1 MPVIW
6 WHSSTQPLHFCCCR
20 CCCPFVFTFFLF
32 AAGLFGWLLLLLLAQ
47 KGKVGS
53 SQCVLVYV
61 FNYLL
66 PFHFLAR
73 IWPSQEQQQQQR
85 RLCPITLLHWLP
97 QISNA
102 LLFFLFLLLVVC
114 CRVILCWNYEFFAK
128 SADCSEKCKGSAQF
142 SVRFLLGFFVVAAA
156 AAVAVLTKWII
167 RLSGILHFCWLCLQ
181 GSSFLILFLL
191 FLFFYFIGFFSLQSF
206 RLFYNLFSRRRR
218 RLWRQLIIF
227 AFSFL

>member
-1 MPVIW
+1 MFSI
-6 WHSSTQPLHFCCCR
+6 TFCL
-20 CCCPFVFTFFLF
+20 FTF
-32 AAGLFGWLLLLLLAQ
+32 WLGYDRARN
-47 KGKVGS
+47 S
-53 SQCVLVYV
+53 SSSSADCVQLPCCTDCHKLVM
-61 FNYLL
+61 
-66 PFHFLAR
+66 PFSSF
-73 IWPSQEQQQQQR
+73 S
-85 RLCPITLLHWLP
+85 
-97 QISNA
+97 
-102 LLFFLFLLLVVC
+102 FFLLLVVC
-114 CRVILCWNYEFFAK
+114 CRVILCWNYEFFSK

-142 SVRFLLGFFVVAAA
+142 SVRFLLGFFVVVAA

>member
-1 MPVIW
+1 MFSI
-6 WHSSTQPLHFCCCR
+6 TFCL
-20 CCCPFVFTFFLF
+20 FTF
-32 AAGLFGWLLLLLLAQ
+32 WLGYDRARN
-47 KGKVGS
+47 S
-53 SQCVLVYV
+53 SSSSADCVQLPCCTDCHKLVM
-61 FNYLL
+61 
-66 PFHFLAR
+66 PFSSF
-73 IWPSQEQQQQQR
+73 S
-85 RLCPITLLHWLP
+85 
-97 QISNA
+97 
-102 LLFFLFLLLVVC
+102 FFLLSVVC

-218 RLWRQLIIF
+218 RLWR
-227 AFSFL
+227 